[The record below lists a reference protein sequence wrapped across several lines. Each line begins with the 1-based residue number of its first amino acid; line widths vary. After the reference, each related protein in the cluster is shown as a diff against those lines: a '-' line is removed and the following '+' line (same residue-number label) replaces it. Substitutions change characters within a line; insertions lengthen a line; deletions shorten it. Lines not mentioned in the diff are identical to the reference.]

1 MKRYAV
7 LDTNVI
13 VSALLKWNSVP
24 GVVLQAVFHGIV
36 VPVFND
42 EILNEYR
49 NVLNRPKFGFSSELI
64 SETISQIEA
73 LGIQES
79 ALESIAVDMPDPK
92 DVVFYS
98 IALAHGRTAET
109 HLVTGNVKHF
119 PENPIVVTPRQM
131 LDILLEENDRMIAEL
146 KLKHAIEEGERS
158 AEQKGWMTVNDV
170 RKKYEV

>member
-24 GVVLQAVFHGIV
+24 GVVLQAVFHGII

-49 NVLNRPKFGFSSELI
+49 NVLNRPKFGFSKELI
-64 SETISQIEA
+64 AETISQIEA
-73 LGIQES
+73 LGIQEN
-79 ALESIAVDMPDPK
+79 ALDSIAVAMPDPK

-109 HLVTGNVKHF
+109 HLVTGNIKHF

-131 LDILLEENDRMIAEL
+131 LDILLEGDERTITKL
-146 KLKHAIEEGERS
+146 KLRHAIEDGECS
-158 AEQKGWMTVNDV
+158 AEQKDWMTVNDV
-170 RKKYEV
+170 RQKYEV